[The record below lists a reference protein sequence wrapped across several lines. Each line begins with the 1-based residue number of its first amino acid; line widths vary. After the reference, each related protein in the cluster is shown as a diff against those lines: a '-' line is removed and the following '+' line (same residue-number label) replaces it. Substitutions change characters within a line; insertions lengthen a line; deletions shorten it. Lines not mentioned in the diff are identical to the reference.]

1 MRPFMSDTRWTPIAD
16 AVALLVFVAIGT
28 TNHDRALT
36 LGELASTAVPLLAAW
51 FAAALG
57 FGLYRRGGMRTLSL
71 TWIVAVP
78 AAVVLRSIWRGGPWD
93 ERLPIFTGVALAFTA
108 LFVLAARTLVAA
120 TTSRRQDPSPS
131 EPRGRSS
138 DVTS

>member
-1 MRPFMSDTRWTPIAD
+1 MRPFSSDTRWTPIAD

-28 TNHDRALT
+28 ANHDRALT
-36 LGELASTAVPLLAAW
+36 LGELASTAVPLVGAW
-51 FAAALG
+51 LGAALA
-57 FGLYRRGGMRTLSL
+57 FGLYRRGGIRTLAL

-78 AAVVLRSIWRGGPWD
+78 AAAVLRSVWRGGPWD
-93 ERLPIFTGVALAFTA
+93 ERLPIFAGVALVFTA
-108 LFVLAARTLVAA
+108 LFVLAARALVAT
-120 TTSRRQDPSPS
+120 TTSRPQEPSPS